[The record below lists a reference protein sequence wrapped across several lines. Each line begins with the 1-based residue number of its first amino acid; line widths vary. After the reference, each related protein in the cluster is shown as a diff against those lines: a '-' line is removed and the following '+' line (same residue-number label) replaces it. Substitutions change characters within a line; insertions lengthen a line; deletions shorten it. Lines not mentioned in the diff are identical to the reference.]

1 MQKERNNTLA
11 DPDLMSVIYT
21 VDPSVSLIKEE
32 NIALAHYMKH
42 HYLSVEIYDAD
53 SKFHYASCKL
63 PLHELLRQQKSQ
75 VIRAKECEICA
86 PDSAEYKGSIQ
97 VIMSNL
103 GSVSKSVE
111 VNQTS
116 NLKTG

>member
-1 MQKERNNTLA
+1 VQKERNNTLA

-21 VDPSVSLIKEE
+21 VDPSASLIKEE

-63 PLHELLRQQKSQ
+63 PLHELLR
-75 VIRAKECEICA
+75 
-86 PDSAEYKGSIQ
+86 
-97 VIMSNL
+97 
-103 GSVSKSVE
+103 
-111 VNQTS
+111 
-116 NLKTG
+116 